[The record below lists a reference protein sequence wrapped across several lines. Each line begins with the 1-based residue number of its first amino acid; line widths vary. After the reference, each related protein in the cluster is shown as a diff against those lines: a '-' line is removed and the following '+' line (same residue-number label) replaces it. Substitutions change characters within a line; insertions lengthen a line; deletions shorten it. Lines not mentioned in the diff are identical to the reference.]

1 MFSTSPVPTR
11 SAPLTARRTAY
22 RPGLLVLT
30 FAGEIDALTLPILE
44 RELGAAPP
52 GTTIVDLTQVAF
64 VGLAGARAL
73 AAAAERAGSEGRRF
87 GVVANSRT
95 LARLFRITGLAAV
108 VPMFASLSDALRE
121 LLSAVVHD
129 GEEELTRPKL
139 SDPCGNVKSGGP
151 PGGRP
156 AASAAC

>member
-1 MFSTSPVPTR
+1 MSPTLPVPTR
-11 SAPLTARRTAY
+11 SAPLTARRTEY

-30 FAGEIDALTLPILE
+30 FAGEIDVLTLPILE
-44 RELGAAPP
+44 RELRTAPP
-52 GTTIVDLTQVAF
+52 GTTVVDLTQVAF

-73 AAAAERAGSEGRRF
+73 AAAAERAGGGRF

-121 LLSAVVHD
+121 LL
-129 GEEELTRPKL
+129 
-139 SDPCGNVKSGGP
+139 
-151 PGGRP
+151 
-156 AASAAC
+156 AAGVGHRAF

>member
-1 MFSTSPVPTR
+1 MSPTFPVPTR
-11 SAPLTARRTAY
+11 SAPLAARRTEY
-22 RPGLLVLT
+22 RPGLVVLT

-44 RELGAAPP
+44 RELAASPP
-52 GTTIVDLTQVAF
+52 GTTLVDLTKVAF

-73 AAAAERAGSEGRRF
+73 AAAAERAAEDGGGF

-121 LLSAVVHD
+121 LLATGMRD
-129 GEEELTRPKL
+129 
-139 SDPCGNVKSGGP
+139 
-151 PGGRP
+151 
-156 AASAAC
+156 AAG

>member
-1 MFSTSPVPTR
+1 MSPAFPVPTR
-11 SAPLTARRTAY
+11 SAPLVARRTEY
-22 RPGLLVLT
+22 RPGFLVLT
-30 FAGEIDALTLPILE
+30 LAGEIDALTLPILE

-52 GTTIVDLTQVAF
+52 GTTVVDLTQVAF

-73 AAAAERAGSEGRRF
+73 AAAAERAGAAGRRF

-121 LLSAVVHD
+121 LLAAEVHH
-129 GEEELTRPKL
+129 T
-139 SDPCGNVKSGGP
+139 
-151 PGGRP
+151 
-156 AASAAC
+156 AC

>member
-1 MFSTSPVPTR
+1 MSPTCPVPAR

-30 FAGEIDALTLPILE
+30 FTGEIDALTLPILE
-44 RELGAAPP
+44 RELAASPP
-52 GTTIVDLTQVAF
+52 GTTVVDLTQVAF
-64 VGLAGARAL
+64 LGLAGARAL
-73 AAAAERAGSEGRRF
+73 AAAANRAGRDGGRF

-121 LLSAVVHD
+121 LLSAEMQD
-129 GEEELTRPKL
+129 
-139 SDPCGNVKSGGP
+139 
-151 PGGRP
+151 
-156 AASAAC
+156 AAS